1 MVQIRWENISE
12 KAQIFHF
19 PKLIEIL
26 QCDRYFLKKV
36 KICPLG
42 HLIHAHHGTV
52 SLVRVNAF
60 KFQEI
65 ACPIITDMTQ
75 FPIVFISY
83 FVCDS

>member
-42 HLIHAHHGTV
+42 GLIHAHHGTWQKV
-52 SLVRVNAF
+52 LSWYKTISVASLSRFRA
-60 KFQEI
+60 I
-65 ACPIITDMTQ
+65 
-75 FPIVFISY
+75 
-83 FVCDS
+83 